1 MPEINIFIREFN
13 MDDNKKEATK
23 HLVESIK
30 LTFTLSSVFGA
41 GVIAFATDV
50 EDLGV
55 FFWIALG
62 FYFIT
67 LCLSIFC
74 INTIVNK
81 TWKDDGNLI
90 SAKDLSTPWWIMMV
104 AMIVAFI
111 FMCVFIFTSNK
122 KANDT
127 ELYLKA
133 ENIELKYNQSYDIEY
148 SRDSIGTIQLNV
160 KSYNHR

>member
-1 MPEINIFIREFN
+1 

-30 LTFTLSSVFGA
+30 LTFTISSVFGA
-41 GVIAFATDV
+41 GIVAFSTRV
-50 EDLGV
+50 ENLGA

-62 FYFIT
+62 AYFVA

-74 INTIVNK
+74 INTIVTK
-81 TWKDDGNLI
+81 TWNNDEASI
-90 SAKDLSTPWWIMMV
+90 YTKDLITPWAMMMV
-104 AMIVAFI
+104 TMVLAFV
-111 FMCVFIFTSNK
+111 FMCIFIFTSEK

-127 ELYLKA
+127 ELYLKT

-148 SRDSIGTIQLNV
+148 SKDSVGGMQLNV
-160 KSYNHR
+160 KSLNRH